1 MKNENDPKSKISEL
15 KEKII
20 YYMEKYITC
29 HKESTKNYLN
39 STATA
44 NKISFSFEKDNK
56 VFEDKDNFDLNKEN
70 YFNKNNNDE
79 DILYY
84 HFFRNYDHIM
94 IGTDND
100 LRKETNELFP
110 SSNSVN
116 LKVENNQFNSIL
128 NDNNSSFYIK
138 KDYETGK
145 VNDFIKI
152 TISTFEINLQRLKIT
167 SLAMTQF

>member
-1 MKNENDPKSKISEL
+1 
-15 KEKII
+15 
-20 YYMEKYITC
+20 
-29 HKESTKNYLN
+29 
-39 STATA
+39 
-44 NKISFSFEKDNK
+44 
-56 VFEDKDNFDLNKEN
+56 
-70 YFNKNNNDE
+70 
-79 DILYY
+79 
-84 HFFRNYDHIM
+84 M

-152 TISTFEINLQRLKIT
+152 TISTIIFL
-167 SLAMTQF
+167 F